1 MLLVSPLLLLFQ
13 LKIHTG
19 GMVFAAFMALHFIEG
34 FVILV
39 TNEESSY
46 LP

>member
-1 MLLVSPLLLLFQ
+1 MLLMFQ

-19 GMVFAAFMALHFIEG
+19 GMFFSAFMALYFVEG

-46 LP
+46 LM